1 MIQMHSLMEY
11 LKRMNPQ
18 NIIFNAVYN
27 YFISLFS
34 NPTVDVDPRVM
45 SVLVGD
51 QWTRSVFLVSLMILK
66 KADPLQWDGANDRK
80 SFFKEI
86 QV

>member
-18 NIIFNAVYN
+18 KNSIFNAVYN

-51 QWTRSVFLVSLMILK
+51 Q
-66 KADPLQWDGANDRK
+66 
-80 SFFKEI
+80 
-86 QV
+86 

>member
-18 NIIFNAVYN
+18 NSIFNAVYN

-51 QWTRSVFLVSLMILK
+51 QWTRSVFVASLVILI
-66 KADPLQWDGANDRK
+66 KADPLQWDGANDCK
-80 SFFKEI
+80 SFFQEI
-86 QV
+86 